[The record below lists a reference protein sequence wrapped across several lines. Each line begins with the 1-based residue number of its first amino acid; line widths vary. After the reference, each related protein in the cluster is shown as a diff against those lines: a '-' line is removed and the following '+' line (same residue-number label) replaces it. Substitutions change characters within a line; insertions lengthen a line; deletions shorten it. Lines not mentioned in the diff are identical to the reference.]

1 MRVTIEDRAMAVI
14 VKFFANVR
22 QLMGKEEVTL
32 NLDPSK
38 RYTIKDIL
46 REVTEAENKDLSTIL
61 LEVKGESRGTVRVV
75 VNGKEIRSLDGS
87 EAMIQNGD
95 CITIFPLLAGG

>member
-1 MRVTIEDRAMAVI
+1 VTIEDRAMAVI

-87 EAMIQNGD
+87 KATIQNGD